1 VGRLL
6 FRQPLLWVVSL
17 STGGANTHSPN
28 NSNVGA
34 GNDTATMPNI
44 FKKQV
49 LDKFAKQAPELED
62 ALRNAKMNLEPT
74 LEPPFTMLMR
84 SILYQQLAYKAAK
97 TIHDR
102 FLDLV
107 GRLTPTN
114 VLSKTQEE
122 LRSVGL
128 SRQKASY
135 IHNVAEAFGRGG
147 FLWKYRKIESLSN
160 LPTNEITDLFIQI
173 KGVGVW
179 TVQMYLIFSL
189 GRLDVLSSGD
199 LGVRKGMMKLY
210 GLDKMPT
217 QKEVDA
223 LAEPWHPLETVGT
236 FLSWRALDEA

>member
-1 VGRLL
+1 M
-6 FRQPLLWVVSL
+6 
-17 STGGANTHSPN
+17 T
-28 NSNVGA
+28 
-34 GNDTATMPNI
+34 NI
-44 FKKQV
+44 FRKTI
-49 LDKFAKQAPELED
+49 LDEFAKQVPELESS
-62 ALRNAKMNLEPT
+62 LRKAKMKLEPT
-74 LEPPFTMLMR
+74 LQPPFNMLMR

-107 GRLTPTN
+107 GKLTPTN

-135 IHNVAEAFGRGG
+135 MHNVAEAFGRGG
-147 FLWKYRKIESLSN
+147 FLWKYRKIESLSK
-160 LPTNEITDLFIQI
+160 LTTKEIIDLFTQI

-199 LGVRKGMMKLY
+199 LGVRKGVMKLY

-223 LAEPWHPLETVGT
+223 LAQPWHPLETVGT
-236 FLSWRALDEA
+236 FLAWRVLDEV

>member
-1 VGRLL
+1 MG
-6 FRQPLLWVVSL
+6 
-17 STGGANTHSPN
+17 TGIIRNA
-28 NSNVGA
+28 
-34 GNDTATMPNI
+34 MPNI

-49 LDKFAKQAPELED
+49 LDKFSKQVPELD
-62 ALRNAKMNLEPT
+62 GALRKAKMNLEPT
-74 LEPPFTMLMR
+74 LEPPFSMLMR

-102 FLDLV
+102 FLALV
-107 GRLTPTN
+107 GKLTPTN

-135 IHNVAEAFGRGG
+135 MHNVAEAFGKGG
-147 FLWKYRKIESLSN
+147 FLWKYRNVESLST
-160 LPTNEITDLFIQI
+160 LTTKEIIDLFTQI

-199 LGVRKGMMKLY
+199 LGVRKGVMKLY
-210 GLDKMPT
+210 GLNEMPT
-217 QKEVDA
+217 QKQVDS
-223 LAEPWHPLETVGT
+223 LAETWHPLETVGT
-236 FLSWRALDEA
+236 YLAWRVLDEAE

>member
-1 VGRLL
+1 M
-6 FRQPLLWVVSL
+6 
-17 STGGANTHSPN
+17 ANVFT
-28 NSNVGA
+28 
-34 GNDTATMPNI
+34 
-44 FKKQV
+44 KQV
-49 LDKFAKQAPELED
+49 LDRFSKQVPELD
-62 ALRNAKMNLEPT
+62 RALKKAKMNLEPT
-74 LEPPFTMLMR
+74 LEPPFSNLMR
-84 SILYQQLAYKAAK
+84 SILYQQLAYKAAR

-107 GRLTPTN
+107 GKLTPTN

-135 IHNVAEAFGRGG
+135 IHNVAEAFRRSG
-147 FLWKYRKIESLSN
+147 FLWRYRNIEFLSSLTSQ
-160 LPTNEITDLFIQI
+160 EIVDLFTQI

-199 LGVRKGMMKLY
+199 LSVRKGVMKLY
-210 GLDKMPT
+210 GLGEMPT

-236 FLSWRALDEA
+236 FLAWRVFDEA

>member
-1 VGRLL
+1 M
-6 FRQPLLWVVSL
+6 
-17 STGGANTHSPN
+17 
-28 NSNVGA
+28 GA
-34 GNDTATMPNI
+34 GNARTTMPNI

-49 LDKFAKQAPELED
+49 LNKFAKQVPELD
-62 ALRNAKMNLEPT
+62 GALKKAKMNLEPT
-74 LEPPFTMLMR
+74 LQPPYNMLTR

-102 FLDLV
+102 FLELV
-107 GRLTPTN
+107 GKLTPAN
-114 VLSKTQEE
+114 VLAKTQEE

-147 FLWKYRKIESLSN
+147 FLWKYRKIESLSS
-160 LPTNEITDLFIQI
+160 LTTQEIVDLFAQI

-199 LGVRKGMMKLY
+199 LGVRKGVMKLY
-210 GLDKMPT
+210 GLDTMPT
-217 QKEVDA
+217 QKEVDK

-236 FLSWRALDEA
+236 YLAWRVLDED

>member
-1 VGRLL
+1 M
-6 FRQPLLWVVSL
+6 
-17 STGGANTHSPN
+17 T
-28 NSNVGA
+28 
-34 GNDTATMPNI
+34 NI
-44 FKKQV
+44 FRKTI
-49 LDKFAKQAPELED
+49 LDKFAKQVPELESS
-62 ALRNAKMNLEPT
+62 LRKAKMKLEPT
-74 LEPPFTMLMR
+74 LQPPFNMLMR

-102 FLDLV
+102 FLALV
-107 GRLTPTN
+107 GKLTPTN

-135 IHNVAEAFGRGG
+135 MHNVAEAFGKGG

-160 LPTNEITDLFIQI
+160 LSTKEIIDLFIQI
-173 KGVGVW
+173 KGVGIW

-199 LGVRKGMMKLY
+199 LGVRKGVMKLY

-236 FLSWRALDEA
+236 FLAWRVLDET

>member
-1 VGRLL
+1 M
-6 FRQPLLWVVSL
+6 
-17 STGGANTHSPN
+17 T
-28 NSNVGA
+28 
-34 GNDTATMPNI
+34 NI
-44 FKKQV
+44 FRKTI
-49 LDKFAKQAPELED
+49 LDKFAKQVPELESS
-62 ALRNAKMNLEPT
+62 LRKAKMKLEPT
-74 LEPPFTMLMR
+74 LQPPFNMLMR

-107 GRLTPTN
+107 GKLTPTN

-135 IHNVAEAFGRGG
+135 MHNVAEAFGRGG
-147 FLWKYRKIESLSN
+147 SLWKYRKIESLSS
-160 LPTNEITDLFIQI
+160 LSTNEIIELFTQI

-199 LGVRKGMMKLY
+199 LGVRKGVMNLY

-217 QKEVDA
+217 QKEVDK
-223 LAEPWHPLETVGT
+223 LAEPWRPLETVGT
-236 FLSWRALDEA
+236 FLAWRALDTD